1 MKITLSLVTVA
12 VALAQQGN
20 AASNSEMHEVP
31 RALFKGKSMI
41 QMISDGFGP
50 ASETFACSISQL
62 QNGGD
67 WNTQLP
73 LDKHLVGSIRTRSAD
88 SLVTDSAASATAY
101 SCSVKSRNSFIGVD
115 NDQKP
120 CGTVLEAAKAKG
132 YNVALV
138 TTSRVTHAT
147 PASYS
152 AHVNDRDNEN
162 EIASQQLG
170 VSSRRYLLGRQVDL
184 IWGGGLRHFTNGTG
198 TKRTDGRD
206 LVAEAR
212 AANWSIALTR
222 ADFDAYNKG
231 QNVKFPS
238 LGLFTSS
245 HMSYEIDRN
254 ATAEPSL
261 TEMSIAALTALKKA
275 GKPFFIMIEGARID
289 HAGHNNDPAG
299 HYGDIQEYQRTW
311 DAVTKWID
319 ANDDGLVEP
328 SILLASTSDHECGGL
343 TLGLE
348 RPEDKGSAAYLW
360 YPDVVL
366 AAKHST
372 EYLAAA
378 YLKYLSANK
387 PAAADAFS
395 YMKQTII
402 TEGLGITDASD
413 AEVQRA
419 VDLGPNGSGLPLTIW
434 LSNLMNWRAH
444 LGWSTTGH
452 SGVDVNLYTYI
463 ASKWSKRRPI
473 QDRISALDGN
483 HENTWIGTFTTNLL
497 GLDLQ
502 SITDKLN
509 NGSYSWTKN
518 NPDLRPFTA
527 NLDKYHGGVA
537 HVIPAILSR
546 RSVLDNSV
554 EEVGRMHEREAMH
567 ANVRMEL

>member
-1 MKITLSLVTVA
+1 MKLSLSLVTLA
-12 VALAQQGN
+12 VVLAQQSN
-20 AASNSEMHEVP
+20 AGPSGSGEMAQVP

-50 ASETFACSISQL
+50 ASETFARSTFQL
-62 QNGGD
+62 QSGSD
-67 WNTQLP
+67 WTTQLP
-73 LDKHLVGSIRTRSAD
+73 LDKHLVGTIRTRSTD

-101 SCSVKSRNSFIGVD
+101 SCGLKSKNAYIGVTE
-115 NDQKP
+115 DQKP
-120 CGTVLEAAKAKG
+120 CGTILEAAKAKG

-152 AHVNDRDNEN
+152 AHINDRDNEN

-170 VSSRRYLLGRQVDL
+170 NYLLGRQVDIL
-184 IWGGGLRHFTNGTG
+184 WGGGLRHFTNGSG

-206 LVAEAR
+206 LVGEAR
-212 AANWSIALTR
+212 NANWSVALTR
-222 ADFDAYNKG
+222 ADFDALGNGK
-231 QNVKFPS
+231 NVKFPS

-261 TEMSIAALTALKKA
+261 TEMAIAALNALKAA
-275 GKPFFIMIEGARID
+275 GKPYFIMIEGARID

-299 HYGDIQEYQRTW
+299 HYGDIMQYQNLFTE
-311 DAVTKWID
+311 VTKWVD
-319 ANDDGLVEP
+319 AND
-328 SILLASTSDHECGGL
+328 GGL
-343 TLGLE
+343 FEPDGT
-348 RPEDKGSAAYLW
+348 AAYLW

-372 EYLAAA
+372 EFLAAQ
-378 YLKYLSANK
+378 YVKYVAGA
-387 PAAADAFS
+387 PAASDAFS
-395 YMKQTII
+395 YMKNTII
-402 TEGLGITDASD
+402 TQGLGITDVSD

-419 VDLGPNGSGLPLTIW
+419 VDLGPSNSGLPLTIW

-463 ASKWSKRRPI
+463 ASKWTQRRPVT
-473 QDRISALDGN
+473 DRIGQLAGN
-483 HENTWIGTFTTNLL
+483 FENTKLGVFTADLL

-502 SITDKLN
+502 TITNKLN
-509 NGSYSWTKN
+509 NGSYSWSQSHQ
-518 NPDLRPFTA
+518 DLKPFTTG
-527 NLDKYHGGVA
+527 LDKYHGGVA
-537 HVIPAILSR
+537 HVIPTILSR
-546 RSVLDNSV
+546 RSALDNSP
-554 EEVGRMHEREAMH
+554 EEVGRLIKRDGMHR
-567 ANVRMEL
+567 NVRQEL

>member
-1 MKITLSLVTVA
+1 MQLSLSAVTLALV
-12 VALAQQGN
+12 LAQQSG
-20 AASNSEMHEVP
+20 AVATGHADVQQVP

-50 ASETFACSISQL
+50 ASETFARSTMQL
-62 QNGGD
+62 QTGSD
-67 WNTQLP
+67 WTTQLP
-73 LDKHLVGSIRTRSAD
+73 LDKHLVGSIRTRSTD

-101 SCSVKSRNSFIGVD
+101 SCGLKSKNAYIGVTE
-115 NDQKP
+115 DQKP

-170 VSSRRYLLGRQVDL
+170 NYLLGRQVDIL
-184 IWGGGLRHFTNGTG
+184 WGGGLRHFTNGTG

-212 AANWSIALTR
+212 NANWSVALTR
-222 ADFDAYNKG
+222 ADFDALG
-231 QNVKFPS
+231 QGKNVKFPS

-261 TEMSIAALTALKKA
+261 TEMSIAALNALKAAK
-275 GKPFFIMIEGARID
+275 KPFFIMIEGARID

-299 HYGDIQEYQRTW
+299 HYGDIMEYNRAFQ
-311 DAVTKWID
+311 AVTEWID

-328 SILLASTSDHECGGL
+328 SVLLASTSDHECGGL

-348 RPEDKGSAAYLW
+348 RPEDKGNAQYLW

-372 EYLAAA
+372 EYLAADFVKFLA
-378 YLKYLSANK
+378 SGSRSAS
-387 PAAADAFS
+387 DAFT
-395 YMKQTII
+395 YMKQNII
-402 TEGLGITDASD
+402 TQGLGITDVSD

-419 VDLGPNGSGLPLTIW
+419 VDLGPSGSGLPLTIW

-463 ASKWSKRRPI
+463 AKKWSKRRPI
-473 QDRISALDGN
+473 SDRISDLDGN
-483 HENTWIGTFTTNLL
+483 HENTWIGTWTADLL

-502 SITDKLN
+502 SVTNKLN
-509 NGSYSWTKN
+509 NGSYSWTQTHQ
-518 NPDLRPFTA
+518 DLRPFTTG
-527 NLDKYHGGVA
+527 LDKYHGGVA

-546 RSVLDNSV
+546 RSPLDNSPA
-554 EEVGRMHEREAMH
+554 EVGRLIEEREVMH